1 MERKMLFNIHFFL
14 IVVLAAQEAVVQIE
28 ARCVISSLS
37 YNKVRV
43 ACIDDGDKSLCSM
56 MCQMNSLLTFG
67 TCKNDCKLT
76 SISKLQVVASQ
87 KSQPTT

>member
-1 MERKMLFNIHFFL
+1 MLFNIHFFL

-37 YNKVRV
+37 YNRVRV

-67 TCKNDCKLT
+67 TCKNGKCICYGKC
-76 SISKLQVVASQ
+76 ISNVFIEH
-87 KSQPTT
+87 